1 MATSATLCLAR
12 VGPCME
18 SSSVEKGRKK
28 ARGRADCDGWCESIV
43 REGPLC
49 EPVRQG
55 LVETQVEDGAHRV
68 GDRAQCRALL
78 VEWAGVQELQAA

>member
-1 MATSATLCLAR
+1 M
-12 VGPCME
+12 
-18 SSSVEKGRKK
+18 
-28 ARGRADCDGWCESIV
+28 